1 MDITFFLE
9 LKSNRLRRHSVTPNL
24 KTSQSRSMALTASIT
39 PVFSFLFKIS
49 LTFSRFVVEALG
61 LVENSPSTQPAPLS
75 TTATQSELNLG
86 KQNLGKHKASNLS
99 EATEPVRSYKSC
111 KTDLDIITDSMSSNE
126 EPVFIVCWVA

>member
-9 LKSNRLRRHSVTPNL
+9 LNSNRLRRHSVTPNL

-61 LVENSPSTQPAPLS
+61 LVENSPSTQPAPPS
-75 TTATQSELNLG
+75 TTATESESNLG
-86 KQNLGKHKASNLS
+86 KRKASDLS
-99 EATEPVRSYKSC
+99 EATEPVGSYKSR
-111 KTDLDIITDSMSSNE
+111 KTDSDVITDSTSSNE
-126 EPVFIVCWVA
+126 EPVLIVCRVA

>member
-61 LVENSPSTQPAPLS
+61 LVENSPSTQPAPPS
-75 TTATQSELNLG
+75 MTATESESNLG
-86 KQNLGKHKASNLS
+86 KRKASDLS
-99 EATEPVRSYKSC
+99 EATEPVRSYKSG
-111 KTDLDIITDSMSSNE
+111 KTDLDVITDSMSSNE
-126 EPVFIVCWVA
+126 EPVLIVCRVA